1 MSARSRHAKL
11 CEDNPDYQRELERV
25 QSGLLEVNPEES
37 DGNLVQE
44 QQGETLYVRVQGSQ
58 RPGKL
63 WKMKNAFSRPG
74 KIMEFQNTSMEKG
87 WKKVSMLQAFC
98 AKQSLCVRYI
108 ITVKTF
114 INCPFMLL

>member
-44 QQGETLYVRVQGSQ
+44 QQGETLYVRVYV
-58 RPGKL
+58 RTIPCL
-63 WKMKNAFSRPG
+63 LCEAFTNLFP
-74 KIMEFQNTSMEKG
+74 K
-87 WKKVSMLQAFC
+87 
-98 AKQSLCVRYI
+98 
-108 ITVKTF
+108 
-114 INCPFMLL
+114 